1 MRLLHAT
8 SEQLGSQK
16 MKLIEN
22 SEKLIQWIDSKI
34 NGLEFISDDR
44 SRIVAGCFDIAL
56 EHQKAIIILLA
67 RQIYGSAFSLLRL
80 LFEAYVRGLWL
91 QHCANEKEIGK
102 FMKGKIDKTFGNLIK
117 DIEKKEGYQGG
128 VLSKAKKAGWAKMN
142 CFTHSGFS
150 QVVRRNTESSIE
162 PNYDPEEIE
171 EAINFTNAIGL
182 LTSLELSFLTKNEA
196 LSLEIL
202 EKNKEITKP

>member
-1 MRLLHAT
+1 
-8 SEQLGSQK
+8 
-16 MKLIEN
+16 MKSIEH

-34 NGLEFISDDR
+34 DGLTFISDDR

-56 EHQKAIIILLA
+56 EHQKAIILLIA
-67 RQIYGSAFSLLRL
+67 RQMYGSAFSLLRL

-91 QHCANEKEIGK
+91 QHCANENEIEIFK
-102 FMKGKIDKTFGNLIK
+102 KGRIDKTFANLIK

-128 VLSKAKKAGWAKMN
+128 VLSKAKKAGWNKMN

-162 PNYDPEEIE
+162 PNYDLEEIK
-171 EAINFTNAIGL
+171 EAMDFTNAIGL

-202 EKNKEITKP
+202 EKTKEIKIP

>member
-1 MRLLHAT
+1 
-8 SEQLGSQK
+8 

-44 SRIVAGCFDIAL
+44 SRMVAGCFDIGL

-67 RQIYGSAFSLLRL
+67 RRMYGSAFSLLRL

-91 QHCANEKEIGK
+91 QHCANKKEIK
-102 FMKGKIDKTFGNLIK
+102 TFMEGKIDKTFGNLIK
-117 DIEKKEGYQGG
+117 DIEKKEGYEVGI
-128 VLSKAKKAGWAKMN
+128 LSEAKKAGWAEMN

-171 EAINFTNAIGL
+171 EAVHFTNAIGL
-182 LTSLELSFLTKNEA
+182 LCSLELSFLTRNEA

-202 EKNKEITKP
+202 KKAYEIKKP

>member
-1 MRLLHAT
+1 
-8 SEQLGSQK
+8 
-16 MKLIEN
+16 MKSIEH

-34 NGLEFISDDR
+34 DGLTFVSDDR

-67 RQIYGSAFSLLRL
+67 RQMYGSAFSLLRL

-91 QHCANEKEIGK
+91 QHCANENEIEKLKNGR
-102 FMKGKIDKTFGNLIK
+102 IDKTFGNLIK
-117 DIEKKEGYQGG
+117 DIEKNEGYQGG
-128 VLSKAKKAGWAKMN
+128 VLSKAKKAGWNKTN

-162 PNYDPEEIE
+162 PNYDSEEIK
-171 EAINFTNAIGL
+171 EAMDFTNAIGL

-202 EKNKEITKP
+202 EKTKEIKIP

>member
-1 MRLLHAT
+1 
-8 SEQLGSQK
+8 
-16 MKLIEN
+16 MKSIEH
-22 SEKLIQWIDSKI
+22 SEKLIQWIESKI
-34 NGLEFISDDR
+34 DGLSFISDDR
-44 SRIVAGCFDIAL
+44 SRIVAACFDIAL
-56 EHQKAIIILLA
+56 EHQKAIIVLLS
-67 RQIYGSAFSLLRL
+67 RHMYGAAFSLLRI

-91 QHCANEKEIGK
+91 QHCANENEIEK
-102 FMKGKIDKTFGNLIK
+102 FKNGRIDKTFGSLIK

-162 PNYDPEEIE
+162 PNYDPEEVE

-182 LTSLELSFLTKNEA
+182 LASLELSFLTENKK

-202 EKNKEITKP
+202 EKNKEIKAP

>member
-1 MRLLHAT
+1 
-8 SEQLGSQK
+8 

-56 EHQKAIIILLA
+56 EHQKAIILLLA
-67 RQIYGSAFSLLRL
+67 RQMYGSAFSLLRL

-91 QHCANEKEIGK
+91 QHCANENEIKRFMRGK
-102 FMKGKIDKTFGNLIK
+102 VDKTFANLIK
-117 DIEKKEGYQGG
+117 DIEKKEGYKGG
-128 VLSKAKKAGWAKMN
+128 VLSKAKNAGWAKMN
-142 CFTHSGFS
+142 CLTHSGFS
-150 QVVRRNTESSIE
+150 QVIRRNTESSIE
-162 PNYDPEEIE
+162 PNYDPKEIE
-171 EAINFTNAIGL
+171 EAIDFTNAIGL

>member
-1 MRLLHAT
+1 M
-8 SEQLGSQK
+8 LGFHR
-16 MKLIEN
+16 MKSIEH
-22 SEKLIQWIDSKI
+22 SEKLIQWIESKI
-34 NGLEFISDDR
+34 DGLSFISDDR
-44 SRIVAGCFDIAL
+44 SRIVAACFDIAL
-56 EHQKAIIILLA
+56 EHQKAIIVLLS
-67 RQIYGSAFSLLRL
+67 RHMYGAAFSLLRI

-91 QHCANEKEIGK
+91 QHCANENEIEK
-102 FMKGKIDKTFGNLIK
+102 FKNGRIDKTFGSLIK

-162 PNYDPEEIE
+162 PNYDPEEVE

-182 LTSLELSFLTKNEA
+182 LASLELSFLTENKK

-202 EKNKEITKP
+202 EKNKEIKAP